1 MPSRSTRYTKSL
13 DNQARERSALG
24 FVLDSE
30 RRFQRPDRETK
41 RRILELLSL
50 PKGGEWTDQTF
61 DLVLT
66 PPNTPPL
73 TAELADTYID
83 EIYLVEVKA
92 TKKPIRNTALNGFF
106 FGTTDRQYQLARA
119 AHGRY
124 RYAFIVD
131 NSDNDYGRPFYVLLT
146 LEEVEE
152 KTASKRLQYQV
163 SFRREMTATH
173 EPSTIPQELME
184 QAKLKEAKATTS

>member
-1 MPSRSTRYTKSL
+1 MPARSTRYTKSL
-13 DNQARERSALG
+13 DNQARERSALN

-30 RRFQRPDRETK
+30 RRFQRPDRQTK
-41 RRILELLSL
+41 RRILELLAL
-50 PKGGEWTDQTF
+50 PRDGEWTDQTF

-66 PPNTPPL
+66 PPNTPQL
-73 TAELADTYID
+73 TPELVEQHID

-92 TKKPIRNTALNGFF
+92 TKKPVRNTALNGFF

-119 AHGRY
+119 AQGRY

-131 NSDNDYGRPFYVLLT
+131 NAANDYGRPFYVLLT
-146 LEEVEE
+146 LEEVDA

-163 SFRREMTATH
+163 SFRRDMEATH
-173 EPSTIPQELME
+173 PPSTIPTELMV
-184 QAKLKEAKATTS
+184 QAKLKEADPR